1 MTTRTD
7 ATAPPPGLPPTKP
20 ETPPPALQ
28 NSLRN
33 ALPDVPTNARPDALR
48 DAQPDGLPNALPRP
62 AGEFEQLERAWKRP
76 TGWRALTVVNNT
88 SIGLLYIGTAL
99 LFFILAGV
107 LALMMRTQ
115 LAAPESGLI
124 GHELYNQLFTMHG
137 TVMMFLFAV
146 PAVEAVAVLLLPNM
160 LGARDLPFPRLSAY
174 AYWAYAIGGLVFFC
188 SIFVGLAPDGGW
200 FMYPP
205 LTGARYSPAVNAD
218 LWLLGIGFIE
228 ISAIAGAIELAVG
241 ILRTR
246 APGMTL
252 ERIPVFAWVML
263 VFCGMVIIAFPAVI
277 VATALLELER
287 AFDMPFFIADRGGDP
302 LLWQHL
308 FWFFGHPEVYII
320 FLPAAGMVSM
330 IIPAMTGTP
339 LVGYRLVVLAVVS
352 TGFLSFGLWV
362 HHMFATGIPPLSL
375 SFASA
380 ASMAVSVPTAIQIF
394 AWIATIAAAVRLRPL
409 KTPMLYILGF
419 FFVFVLGGLT
429 GVMVAVIPFDLQAH
443 DTYFVVAHLHYVL
456 FGGMVFPLFA
466 AFYYWAPF
474 VSARALSERLGRWAF
489 WLMFAGFNIA
499 FFPMHFTGL
508 AGMPRRV
515 YTYAESQ
522 GFGPLNLVSTVG
534 AYLIAVGVL
543 VFLLDLARNFRPSI
557 DRNAGNIWGAG
568 TLEWLPSGSYGL
580 RSVPAVASRE
590 PLWDQPG
597 LAREVAD
604 GRHFLP
610 NAPSGLR
617 TTLVTGALDARPD
630 YVLALPGPA
639 WSPLLAAVGTAGFF
653 LLLTF
658 KQMPLAAAFGVLAV
672 IALWRWLWDADTG
685 PDHPPVDIGGGL
697 RLPMMC
703 AGSASHS
710 SWAMMLL
717 IIVCASIFGSLTF
730 GYLFLWTTGPEAWP
744 QPDALPAAVRPLLPA
759 ALLLG
764 AAALA
769 AACGR
774 SLAQDR
780 HGVLRGCLPLAAG
793 LLAASAAFDLHT
805 HWQSGLRPQASAYA
819 AAVYAVAGLQAVF
832 AGVSGVMAV
841 FTVARSLAG
850 RLRATRRVP
859 YDTTRTMFLYTAAQ
873 GLVVLALLHAFPR
886 LTG

>member
-1 MTTRTD
+1 MTAQTD
-7 ATAPPPGLPPTKP
+7 
-20 ETPPPALQ
+20 TPSVPPAL
-28 NSLRN
+28 
-33 ALPDVPTNARPDALR
+33 
-48 DAQPDGLPNALPRP
+48 PNGLPRP
-62 AGEFEQLERAWKRP
+62 AGEIEQLERAWKRP

-88 SIGLLYIGTAL
+88 SIGLLYIATAL

-115 LAAPESGLI
+115 LAAPEAGLI

-252 ERIPVFAWVML
+252 EKIPVFAWVML

-277 VATALLELER
+277 VATMLLELER

-330 IIPAMTGTP
+330 IIPAMAGRP

-362 HHMFATGIPPLSL
+362 HHMFATGIPQLSL

-394 AWIATIAAAVRLRPL
+394 AWIATIAGAARLRPI
-409 KTPMLYILGF
+409 KTPTLYILGF
-419 FFVFVLGGLT
+419 FFVFVIGGLT

-443 DTYFVVAHLHYVL
+443 DTYFIVAHLHYVL

-474 VSARALSERLGRWAF
+474 ISARALSERLGRWAF

-534 AYLIAVGVL
+534 AYLIAAGVL
-543 VFLLDLARNFRPSI
+543 VFLVDLARNFRPSVEN
-557 DRNAGNIWGAG
+557 NAGNVWRAG

-580 RSVPAVASRE
+580 RSVPAVTSRE

-597 LAREVAD
+597 IEQAVAD
-604 GRHFLP
+604 GQHFLP
-610 NAPSGLR
+610 HAPAGLR
-617 TTLVTGALDARPD
+617 STLVTSALDARPD
-630 YVLALPGPA
+630 YVLALPGPG

-658 KQMPLAAAFGVLAV
+658 KLLPLAAAFGLLAV
-672 IALWRWLWDADTG
+672 VALWRWLWDADTG
-685 PDHPPVDIGGGL
+685 PDHPPVDIGGGV

-703 AGSASHS
+703 SGSASHS
-710 SWAMMLL
+710 SWAMVLL
-717 IIVCASIFGSLTF
+717 VIVCASIFGSLMF
-730 GYLFLWTTGPEAWP
+730 AYLFLWTTGPGEWP
-744 QPDALPAAVRPLLPA
+744 RPEALPPVTQPLVSA
-759 ALLLG
+759 ALLLV

-769 AACGR
+769 AGCAGPLGQGGHR
-774 SLAQDR
+774 A
-780 HGVLRGCLPLAAG
+780 LRWGLPVAAG
-793 LLAASAAFDLHT
+793 LVALSAGHDIHT
-805 HWQSGLRPQASAYA
+805 HWQAGLRPQASAYA
-819 AAVYAVAGLQAVF
+819 AAVYAVAGLQAIF
-832 AGVSGVMAV
+832 AGLTALMAT
-841 FTVARSLAG
+841 FTVARSVAG
-850 RLRATRRVP
+850 RLRATRRAA
-859 YDTTRTMFLYTAAQ
+859 YDTTKMMFLYTAAQ
-873 GLVVLALLHAFPR
+873 GLLALALLHAFPR